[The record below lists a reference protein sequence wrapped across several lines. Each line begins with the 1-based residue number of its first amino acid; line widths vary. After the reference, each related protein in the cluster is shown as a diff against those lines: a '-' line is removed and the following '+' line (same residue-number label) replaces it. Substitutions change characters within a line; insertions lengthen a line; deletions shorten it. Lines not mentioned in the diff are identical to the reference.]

1 VHFRPGGSSG
11 FAVLSR
17 TAVRLIAIRWTFGD
31 RESVAERS
39 LGALDA
45 IQANA

>member
-1 VHFRPGGSSG
+1 VHFRPRGSTG
-11 FAVLSR
+11 FAFLSR
-17 TAVRLIAIRWTFGD
+17 TAVRLIAVRWTFGD

-39 LGALDA
+39 LGAVEA